1 MTHVEK
7 TSSLQNSD
15 ILMTINRLEFDIKL
29 KSILK
34 TKLRLQLMTSE
45 KKSVPIPTLQ
55 DSDLDVG
62 RVPTFHQ
69 ADKW

>member
-1 MTHVEK
+1 
-7 TSSLQNSD
+7 
-15 ILMTINRLEFDIKL
+15 MTINRLEFDIKL

-69 ADKW
+69 ADK